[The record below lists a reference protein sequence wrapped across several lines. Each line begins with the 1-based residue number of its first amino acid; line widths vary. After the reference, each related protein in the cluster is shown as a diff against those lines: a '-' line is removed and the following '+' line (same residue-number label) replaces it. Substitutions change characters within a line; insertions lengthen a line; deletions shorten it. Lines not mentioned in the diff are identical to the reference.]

1 MKQTIVW
8 TKPGCPSCV
17 QAKSFL
23 MSKNIPF
30 QERVIGTEWTREQ
43 LFDQLPNARSVP
55 QIFMYG
61 EYVGG
66 WNELQQYAD
75 DHGMFNGGDSLT

>member
-23 MSKNIPF
+23 MSQNIPF
-30 QERVIGTEWTREQ
+30 QERVIGTKWTREQ
-43 LFDQLPNARSVP
+43 LFEQMPDQYHRYSCMGNMW
-55 QIFMYG
+55 I
-61 EYVGG
+61 G
-66 WNELQQYAD
+66 WK
-75 DHGMFNGGDSLT
+75 